1 MKKRRTIRLSDAE
14 RAARSARLRA
24 LQADPAFQAAR
35 RAAIV
40 TWSVARRAA
49 QAELLRRQNADP
61 NFIMRQR
68 IAQDAARVRAVK
80 IPASTHP
87 VVRALFVE
95 MNAQL
100 ATIAEVVD
108 RADVGFD
115 TIRFWRFRSMPRVD
129 LLDAALNVLDL
140 QLAVVPIGTRD
151 ADGFAKR
158 TGGSK

>member
-1 MKKRRTIRLSDAE
+1 MKKGQTIRLSDAE
-14 RAARSARLRA
+14 RAERSARLRA

-40 TWSVARRAA
+40 TWSAARRAA

-61 NFIMRQR
+61 NFIMRKR
-68 IAQDAARVRAVK
+68 IGQDVARVRAVT

-100 ATIAEVVD
+100 ATMAEVSD
-108 RADVGFD
+108 RAGIGFD
-115 TIRFWRFRSMPRVD
+115 TLRFWRSRSMPRVD

-151 ADGFAKR
+151 ANGFAQ
-158 TGGSK
+158 GGSK